1 VVTIMP
7 DMPDTGGD
15 GGDGGDDRR
24 PGPLAEPH
32 HTLTTKEGWQRFVDE
47 GRTDD
52 LEEARTNDARG
63 GTDRAAGAGSVTAA
77 GPGEAEWLHARLD
90 YHARLVVVTTPTIRT
105 VIHLGRRLVLLNR
118 HQHSAGARRGLVV
131 TGLPGTGKTT
141 AITELGRAHELRVR
155 RRSPAAVQ
163 RLPVVYVTVPPK
175 ATPRMLAV
183 EFARFLG
190 LPVTRSMNQS
200 DVTSAVC
207 QVLGTLHTDLVLVD
221 ELHNLNLHTHG
232 GADVSDQLK
241 YLAERISATFVYAG
255 IDLAA
260 VGMFSGIRGRQIAG
274 RFIAITTG
282 PLPYGTGE
290 QRQQWRRLLATLE
303 GTLRLGAHRPGTFVR
318 LDRYLYE
325 RTGGMIGSLLHLVR
339 AAAIDAILD
348 SSERIT
354 RASFDAVVLDHAAE
368 QARRARTPHLTRRRD
383 PGAGRDPNPG
393 G

>member
-1 VVTIMP
+1 VVTAT
-7 DMPDTGGD
+7 PDTGGD
-15 GGDGGDDRR
+15 GRP

-32 HTLTTKEGWQRFVDE
+32 HPLTTKEGWQQFVEE

-52 LEEARTNDARG
+52 LEEGRTGHDRG
-63 GTDRAAGAGSVTAA
+63 GTDRAAGTGAATGA
-77 GPGEAEWLHARLD
+77 GPPPSPDDGNERLRARLD

-105 VIHLGRRLVLLNR
+105 VIHTGRRLVLLNR
-118 HQHSAGARRGLVV
+118 HQHGARRGLVV
-131 TGLPGTGKTT
+131 TGPPGTGKTT

-155 RRSPAAVQ
+155 RRSPATVP
-163 RLPVVYVTVPPK
+163 RLPVVYVTVPPA

-207 QVLGTLHTDLVLVD
+207 QVLGALHTDLVLLD
-221 ELHNLNLHTHG
+221 ELHNLNLRTRA
-232 GADVSDQLK
+232 GAEASDQLK
-241 YLAERISATFVYAG
+241 YLAERIAATFVYAG

-260 VGMFSGIRGRQIAG
+260 VGMFSGLRGRQIAG
-274 RFIAITTG
+274 RFVVITTA
-282 PLPYGTGE
+282 PLPYGTGQ

-303 GTLRLGAHRPGTFVR
+303 RTLRLGAHRPGTFAR
-318 LDRYLYE
+318 LDRYLHE

-348 SSERIT
+348 GSERIT
-354 RASFDAVVLDHAAE
+354 KASLEAVVLDHAAE
-368 QARRARTPHLTRRRD
+368 QARRARKPRPNPKRRGA
-383 PGAGRDPNPG
+383 PGDGRDPNQG

>member
-1 VVTIMP
+1 VTSMA
-7 DMPDTGGD
+7 DRPDTGAD
-15 GGDGGDDRR
+15 GGDGGDDRG

-47 GRTDD
+47 GQTDD
-52 LEEARTNDARG
+52 LEG
-63 GTDRAAGAGSVTAA
+63 GRTDRAAAVGSATAA
-77 GPGEAEWLHARLD
+77 GPLPSVEEANERLHARLD

-105 VIHLGRRLVLLNR
+105 IIHIGRRLVLLNR
-118 HQHSAGARRGLVV
+118 HQHGARRGLVV
-131 TGLPGTGKTT
+131 TGPPGTGKTT

-155 RRSPAAVQ
+155 RRSPATVQ

-207 QVLGTLHTDLVLVD
+207 QVLGALHTDLVLVD

-241 YLAERISATFVYAG
+241 YLAERISATFIYAG

-274 RFIAITTG
+274 RFITITTG

-290 QRQQWRRLLATLE
+290 QRQQWRMLLATLE
-303 GTLRLGAHRPGTFVR
+303 RTLRLSAHRPGTFVR

-348 SSERIT
+348 RSERIT
-354 RASFDAVVLDHAAE
+354 KASFDAVVLDHAAE
-368 QARRARTPHLTRRRD
+368 QARRARKPRPTRRRD
-383 PGAGRDPNPG
+383 PGPG
-393 G
+393 GGGGSNLGG

>member
-1 VVTIMP
+1 VTT
-7 DMPDTGGD
+7 MPDTGGD
-15 GGDGGDDRR
+15 GQQ

-32 HTLTTKEGWQRFVDE
+32 HPLTTKEGWQRFVGE

-52 LEEARTNDARG
+52 LEEGRTDDDSG
-63 GTDRAAGAGSVTAA
+63 GTDRAAGVDSTTAA
-77 GPGEAEWLHARLD
+77 GPPPSPGDEEASERLRARLD

-118 HQHSAGARRGLVV
+118 HQHGAGARRGLVV
-131 TGLPGTGKTT
+131 TGPPGTGKTT

-274 RFIAITTG
+274 RFITITTG

-303 GTLRLGAHRPGTFVR
+303 GALRLGRHRPGTFVR

-348 SSERIT
+348 HSERIT
-354 RASFDAVVLDHAAE
+354 KASFDAVMLDHAAE
-368 QARRARTPHLTRRRD
+368 QARRARKPRPHRRGD
-383 PGAGRDPNPG
+383 LGAGRDSNPG

>member
-1 VVTIMP
+1 M
-7 DMPDTGGD
+7 
-15 GGDGGDDRR
+15 
-24 PGPLAEPH
+24 
-32 HTLTTKEGWQRFVDE
+32 
-47 GRTDD
+47 
-52 LEEARTNDARG
+52 
-63 GTDRAAGAGSVTAA
+63 
-77 GPGEAEWLHARLD
+77 
-90 YHARLVVVTTPTIRT
+90 VVTTPTIRK
-105 VIHLGRRLVLLNR
+105 VIHIGRRLVLLNR
-118 HQHSAGARRGLVV
+118 HQHGAGARRGLVV
-131 TGLPGTGKTT
+131 TGPPGTGKTT

-155 RRSPAAVQ
+155 RRSPATVQ
-163 RLPVVYVTVPPK
+163 RLPVVYVTVPPR

-200 DVTSAVC
+200 DVTGAVC
-207 QVLGTLHTDLVLVD
+207 QVLGALHTDLVLVD
-221 ELHNLNLHTHG
+221 ELHNLNLRTHG

-274 RFIAITTG
+274 RFITITTG

-303 GTLRLGAHRPGTFVR
+303 GTLRLGAHRPGTLVR

-348 SSERIT
+348 RSERIT
-354 RASFDAVVLDHAAE
+354 KASFDAVVLDHAAE
-368 QARRARTPHLTRRRD
+368 QARRARKPRPHRRGD